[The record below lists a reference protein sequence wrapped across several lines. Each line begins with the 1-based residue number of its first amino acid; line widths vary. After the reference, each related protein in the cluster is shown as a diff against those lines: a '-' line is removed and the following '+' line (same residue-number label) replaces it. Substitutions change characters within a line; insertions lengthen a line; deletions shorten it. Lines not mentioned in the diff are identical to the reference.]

1 MGRRRDTQSDN
12 KFAANPTTVTTVP
25 ITLIILLFL
34 PIKHYLLSIIVVGFI
49 SYKLGVD
56 SGKKQYQKTMIR
68 LARKNGEIWRIV
80 DRDHRLTVTYF

>member
-1 MGRRRDTQSDN
+1 MEERKLTKEDIMDIAVGAGII
-12 KFAANPTTVTTVP
+12 FVT
-25 ITLIILLFL
+25 
-34 PIKHYLLSIIVVGFI
+34 GFVA
-49 SYKLGVD
+49 YKLGVD

>member
-1 MGRRRDTQSDN
+1 MQN
-12 KFAANPTTVTTVP
+12 KKLTKKEVMDIAVGAGVIF
-25 ITLIILLFL
+25 IT
-34 PIKHYLLSIIVVGFI
+34 GFI
-49 SYKLGVD
+49 SYKLSVD

>member
-1 MGRRRDTQSDN
+1 MEERKLTREDVVDVAVGVGII
-12 KFAANPTTVTTVP
+12 FVT
-25 ITLIILLFL
+25 
-34 PIKHYLLSIIVVGFI
+34 GFVA
-49 SYKLGVD
+49 YKLGVD

>member
-1 MGRRRDTQSDN
+1 MQN
-12 KFAANPTTVTTVP
+12 KKLTKKEVMDIAVGAGVIF
-25 ITLIILLFL
+25 IT
-34 PIKHYLLSIIVVGFI
+34 GFI

-56 SGKKQYQKTMIR
+56 SGKKQYQKTMIG

>member
-1 MGRRRDTQSDN
+1 MEERKLTREDIMDVAVGVGII
-12 KFAANPTTVTTVP
+12 FVT
-25 ITLIILLFL
+25 
-34 PIKHYLLSIIVVGFI
+34 GFVA
-49 SYKLGVD
+49 YKLGVD

>member
-1 MGRRRDTQSDN
+1 MQNEKLTKKEVMDIAVGVGVI
-12 KFAANPTTVTTVP
+12 F
-25 ITLIILLFL
+25 IT
-34 PIKHYLLSIIVVGFI
+34 GFI

-80 DRDHRLTVTYF
+80 DGGHRLTVTYF

>member
-1 MGRRRDTQSDN
+1 MQN
-12 KFAANPTTVTTVP
+12 KKLTKKEVMDIAVGAGVIF
-25 ITLIILLFL
+25 IT
-34 PIKHYLLSIIVVGFI
+34 GFI

>member
-1 MGRRRDTQSDN
+1 MQNEKLTKKEVMDIAVGVGVI
-12 KFAANPTTVTTVP
+12 F
-25 ITLIILLFL
+25 IT
-34 PIKHYLLSIIVVGFI
+34 GFI

-68 LARKNGEIWRIV
+68 LVRKNGEIWRIV

>member
-1 MGRRRDTQSDN
+1 MEDKKLTREDIVDVAVGVGII
-12 KFAANPTTVTTVP
+12 FVT
-25 ITLIILLFL
+25 
-34 PIKHYLLSIIVVGFI
+34 GFVA
-49 SYKLGVD
+49 YKLGVD

>member
-1 MGRRRDTQSDN
+1 MQNEKLTKKEVMDIAVGAGVI
-12 KFAANPTTVTTVP
+12 F
-25 ITLIILLFL
+25 IT
-34 PIKHYLLSIIVVGFI
+34 GFI